1 MKVAQTMKV
10 LAMAIVWACF
20 VSTVE
25 PQAPIYKVTFTATSA
40 TKSTYDVFIKDMIN
54 SLIVHGSSV
63 QGFPVLPPRTMSPTD
78 LHRYVVVE
86 LTSSAKKVSLVID
99 SVTVYILGYRPG
111 DGTASYWFKD
121 VSAAVQNLFFQG
133 TTRVNLGFDG
143 SYDDLKTKAGGVD
156 RDQIPLGF
164 GELRQKIQS
173 LNYYTPQADVKQV
186 AKALVVCVQM
196 VSEAARLK
204 IIQQQI
210 AALAPLVPG
219 GPDKTLYPDGVMKA
233 YETSWGK
240 LSDAIQDAKPEGNF
254 IKSVTV
260 VTGQIVYSTVAS
272 VRPVISILQ
281 KQTSATYSATALLG
295 QVFCCSS
302 LYPSR
307 VAQFVA
313 VLSGLFLFVGWSML
327 GRGFDF
333 LLYP

>member
-10 LAMAIVWACF
+10 LAVAVAVF
-20 VSTVE
+20 SARVSRVA
-25 PQAPIYKVTFTATSA
+25 PQDHVT
-40 TKSTYDVFIKDMIN
+40 Y
-54 SLIVHGSSV
+54 
-63 QGFPVLPPRTMSPTD
+63 RSPSI
-78 LHRYVVVE
+78 RRGQ

-99 SVTVYILGYRPG
+99 SVTVYVLGYRPG

-121 VSAAVQNLFFQG
+121 IPPAVQNLFFQG
-133 TTRVNLGFDG
+133 TTRVNLGFSG

-186 AKALVVCVQM
+186 AKALVVCIQM
-196 VSEAARLK
+196 VSEATRLK

-240 LSDAIQDAKPEGNF
+240 LSDAVQDTRPDGTF

-260 VTGQIVYSTVAS
+260 VSGQIVYSTVAS
-272 VRPVISILQ
+272 VRPVIAILQ
-281 KQTSATYSATALLG
+281 KKTSTTYSATTLLHQVIDETLG
-295 QVFCCSS
+295 QI
-302 LYPSR
+302 
-307 VAQFVA
+307 
-313 VLSGLFLFVGWSML
+313 
-327 GRGFDF
+327 
-333 LLYP
+333 